1 MSPLKIALLI
11 ASFLFIDIAFAASND
26 LKNDNLQYTF
36 VESRDGYAFKGKFF
50 VVAKDSCLMGIIYEP
65 EHLKKI
71 LKNRCTVNIVSKGRD
86 THVLSYIYKLPLI
99 EIKSTYRKTLRF
111 AERKVIFDMTGYEQ
125 KGVFLP
131 RVLSSQG
138 SYQITQEK
146 YGYWVGYYQECK
158 IDNSGVRSIF
168 LFFAKSEAIKFLKDL
183 KAYAERTCH

>member
-26 LKNDNLQYTF
+26 LKNDNFQYTF

-50 VVAKDSCLMGIIYEP
+50 VVAKDSCLMDIIYEP

-125 KGVFLP
+125 KGIALP
-131 RVLSSQG
+131 RILSSKG
-138 SYQITQEK
+138 SYEIRGENN
-146 YGYWVGYYQECK
+146 GLWVEYYQECQLEK
-158 IDNSGVRSIF
+158 SNIRGIY
-168 LFFAKSEAIKFLKDL
+168 LFFAKNEAVNFLINL
-183 KAYAERTCH
+183 KKYAERTCH